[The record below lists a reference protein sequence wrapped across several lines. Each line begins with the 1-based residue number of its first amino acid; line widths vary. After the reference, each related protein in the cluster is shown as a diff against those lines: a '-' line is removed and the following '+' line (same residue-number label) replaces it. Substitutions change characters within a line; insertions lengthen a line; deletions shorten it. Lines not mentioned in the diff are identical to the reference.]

1 MTLLKKITTTSSGI
15 LVMLAAIF
23 SLNFIA
29 SKLDVRFDL
38 TQDKVFSL
46 SDGTRNLLSKMDRD
60 VTIKL
65 YFSRSL
71 KDLPVQVKTYATRV
85 EELLQE
91 YKAASKGRIT
101 VEVIDPKPDSD
112 DEEWAQKYGITGVR
126 LPKGDQMFFGLVF
139 LFGAQELAIPYL
151 DPRREEFLEY
161 DIAEALVSKMKK
173 ETVKVGILSTF
184 PVIGTL
190 NQMGQ
195 DDTWTFVNDLRRNFS
210 VQKIESDTREISPDL
225 KVVVVLHPKDLSE
238 PTLYALDQF
247 VLNGGRL
254 VVAVDPMSRMDM
266 QLSANQPRVMGQ
278 QPKFSSDLGKL
289 FTAWD
294 IDYDKSNM
302 AGDTALATQINAG
315 GQMLRY
321 PFFMS
326 MGEANFSRQ
335 SVITGKMKSMLIA
348 EGGVVAHKSGATS
361 KFDSLI
367 TLGKDS
373 GTVGAS
379 MAAFMNPIDM
389 VRNLKPDGK
398 ERIVAGVVT
407 GKFKTAF
414 PGGAPTGSDG
424 KPVVTNG
431 RKHKAEADIETSIV
445 VIADVD
451 LFADQNSVDKFR
463 FGQQLMVR
471 PRNDNLNF
479 LVNAVDFLGGSED
492 LIAIRSKGRIAR
504 PFTRVA
510 EIQKN
515 AQQRWQAEEQS
526 LTSQINDVQRKLNEM
541 QSQRTDGNRLVLNA
555 QQQSEIARF
564 REDERRVKKQLREV
578 RKSLRED
585 IEQMGRR
592 IVAMNMLFI
601 PLTVTGLG
609 VGVFVRR
616 SRKYRNDKTGDQKK

>member
-1 MTLLKKITTTSSGI
+1 
-15 LVMLAAIF
+15 
-23 SLNFIA
+23 
-29 SKLDVRFDL
+29 
-38 TQDKVFSL
+38 
-46 SDGTRNLLSKMDRD
+46 
-60 VTIKL
+60 
-65 YFSRSL
+65 
-71 KDLPVQVKTYATRV
+71 
-85 EELLQE
+85 
-91 YKAASKGRIT
+91 
-101 VEVIDPKPDSD
+101 
-112 DEEWAQKYGITGVR
+112 
-126 LPKGDQMFFGLVF
+126 
-139 LFGAQELAIPYL
+139 
-151 DPRREEFLEY
+151 
-161 DIAEALVSKMKK
+161 
-173 ETVKVGILSTF
+173 
-184 PVIGTL
+184 
-190 NQMGQ
+190 
-195 DDTWTFVNDLRRNFS
+195 
-210 VQKIESDTREISPDL
+210 
-225 KVVVVLHPKDLSE
+225 
-238 PTLYALDQF
+238 
-247 VLNGGRL
+247 
-254 VVAVDPMSRMDM
+254 
-266 QLSANQPRVMGQ
+266 
-278 QPKFSSDLGKL
+278 
-289 FTAWD
+289 
-294 IDYDKSNM
+294 
-302 AGDTALATQINAG
+302 
-315 GQMLRY
+315 
-321 PFFMS
+321 
-326 MGEANFSRQ
+326 
-335 SVITGKMKSMLIA
+335 
-348 EGGVVAHKSGATS
+348 
-361 KFDSLI
+361 
-367 TLGKDS
+367 
-373 GTVGAS
+373 

-424 KPVVTNG
+424 KPGVTNG
-431 RKHKAEADIETSIV
+431 RKHKAEADIETSLV

-463 FGQQLMVR
+463 VGQQLMVR

>member
-210 VQKIESDTREISPDL
+210 VQKIFNNKNR
-225 KVVVVLHPKDLSE
+225 
-238 PTLYALDQF
+238 F
-247 VLNGGRL
+247 
-254 VVAVDPMSRMDM
+254 
-266 QLSANQPRVMGQ
+266 
-278 QPKFSSDLGKL
+278 
-289 FTAWD
+289 
-294 IDYDKSNM
+294 
-302 AGDTALATQINAG
+302 IN
-315 GQMLRY
+315 
-321 PFFMS
+321 
-326 MGEANFSRQ
+326 
-335 SVITGKMKSMLIA
+335 
-348 EGGVVAHKSGATS
+348 
-361 KFDSLI
+361 
-367 TLGKDS
+367 
-373 GTVGAS
+373 
-379 MAAFMNPIDM
+379 
-389 VRNLKPDGK
+389 
-398 ERIVAGVVT
+398 
-407 GKFKTAF
+407 
-414 PGGAPTGSDG
+414 
-424 KPVVTNG
+424 
-431 RKHKAEADIETSIV
+431 
-445 VIADVD
+445 
-451 LFADQNSVDKFR
+451 
-463 FGQQLMVR
+463 
-471 PRNDNLNF
+471 
-479 LVNAVDFLGGSED
+479 
-492 LIAIRSKGRIAR
+492 
-504 PFTRVA
+504 
-510 EIQKN
+510 
-515 AQQRWQAEEQS
+515 
-526 LTSQINDVQRKLNEM
+526 
-541 QSQRTDGNRLVLNA
+541 
-555 QQQSEIARF
+555 
-564 REDERRVKKQLREV
+564 
-578 RKSLRED
+578 
-585 IEQMGRR
+585 
-592 IVAMNMLFI
+592 
-601 PLTVTGLG
+601 
-609 VGVFVRR
+609 
-616 SRKYRNDKTGDQKK
+616 